1 MPGGS
6 RERRIRSA
14 AALSAPGPSLH
25 RVGGIGP
32 RRLGHCHGYSTIL
45 AAPLL
50 LVPIV
55 HVALGPVLRSSM
67 LRAPWKTAR
76 AAQAGSVETPL
87 QAAEQRPFR
96 TPGRQAR
103 RTMAS
108 AGGTTGH
115 EGGITMQSEGTE
127 RSSSRRVRLSQ
138 SGCSA
143 RHLADSAWYICWSIS
158 WPSKTYAQAAS
169 SSRLTTRNNTKG
181 STCRCLDHCR

>member
-1 MPGGS
+1 M
-6 RERRIRSA
+6 RSA

-76 AAQAGSVETPL
+76 AAQAGSVESSPPSCRAAPL
-87 QAAEQRPFR
+87 SNPRAASETNYGLCRRHHGGTKGESLCDRKAPRDHHRGGSGCPNRDVPHATWRTRLSTFAGQFPGQAKR
-96 TPGRQAR
+96 TPR
-103 RTMAS
+103 RPP
-108 AGGTTGH
+108 
-115 EGGITMQSEGTE
+115 
-127 RSSSRRVRLSQ
+127 
-138 SGCSA
+138 
-143 RHLADSAWYICWSIS
+143 HLA
-158 WPSKTYAQAAS
+158 
-169 SSRLTTRNNTKG
+169 
-181 STCRCLDHCR
+181 